1 MSLSPSPASPE
12 PGRPSAPRW
21 PGKGWVCVRASA
33 WSQPRHLLVPGDEDK
48 PSFRFCLFSMGLE
61 LEEGGGAEA
70 AVLESEA
77 SG

>member
-21 PGKGWVCVRASA
+21 PGKGWVCARASA

-77 SG
+77 SR